1 MDMGKTG
8 KSYNLI
14 IGFIIL
20 TLIII
25 LISVVGYFLSKPE
38 DALITGEVESNEY
51 RVSGKVTGRVDSIA
65 VKLGD
70 KVCKGD
76 TLVFIY
82 APDIQAKVSEAQA
95 VESGASAIA
104 QKTLKGARKEEI
116 QVAFEVWQ
124 QAVTY
129 ESVMKKSL
137 DRIQKLYDQKV
148 VSAQKYDE
156 TKAGYDAS
164 VAQAK
169 AAKSKYDMAVNG
181 ARKEDKE
188 AAMAQQEQA
197 KGALQEVYAY
207 MQDLCLTASCD
218 GYVTEIYPKLG
229 ELVQKGNKIMDITNP
244 NDLWFTFN
252 VREDDM
258 HGMKAGDKVRIKIPF
273 LNNKEVTATIS
284 MINLRDTYAIWKA
297 TTETKGYDM
306 QTFEVRAVPDS
317 PIDGLRIGISAILES
332 PKNPN
337 RNKQ

>member
-1 MDMGKTG
+1 MEKNH
-8 KSYNLI
+8 KSYNLVY
-14 IGFIIL
+14 GFVLL
-20 TLIII
+20 TSIII
-25 LISVVGYFLSKPE
+25 LISVIGYFISKPE
-38 DALITGEVESNEY
+38 GALITGEVESNDY

-65 VKLGD
+65 VKIGD
-70 KVCKGD
+70 KVSKGD
-76 TLVFIY
+76 TLVFLY
-82 APDIQAKVSEAQA
+82 APDIQAKVSQAKA
-95 VESGASAIA
+95 VESGVSATA
-104 QKTLKGARKEEI
+104 QKALKGARKEEI
-116 QVAFEVWQ
+116 QGAYEVWQ

-129 ESVMKKSL
+129 ETVMKKSF

-164 VAQAK
+164 VAQTK
-169 AAKSKYDMAVNG
+169 AAKSQYDMAVNG

-197 KGALQEVYAY
+197 KGALQEVDAY
-207 MQDLCLTASCD
+207 MQDLCLTAPCD
-218 GYVTEIYPKLG
+218 GYVSEIYPHIG
-229 ELVQKGNKIMDITNP
+229 ELVQKGNKIMDITDP

-258 HGMKAGDKVRIKIPF
+258 HGMKAGDKLKIQIPF
-273 LNNKEVTATIS
+273 LNNKEVTATVS
-284 MINLRDTYAIWKA
+284 MITLRDTYATWKA

-306 QTFEVRAVPDS
+306 ETFEVRAVPDS
-317 PIDGLRIGISAILES
+317 PIDGLRIGVSAILES

>member
-1 MDMGKTG
+1 MEKAN
-8 KSYNLI
+8 KSYNLL
-14 IGFIIL
+14 IGFVIL

-25 LISVVGYFLSKPE
+25 LITIVGYFLSKPE
-38 DALITGEVESNEY
+38 GALITGEVESNEC
-51 RVSGKVTGRVDSIA
+51 RVSGKVTGRIDSIA

-70 KVCKGD
+70 KVSKGD

-82 APDIQAKVSEAQA
+82 APDIQAKVSEAKA

-104 QKTLKGARKEEI
+104 QKALNGARKEEI
-116 QVAFEVWQ
+116 QGAYEVWQ

-129 ESVMKKSL
+129 ESVMKKSF

-148 VSAQKYDE
+148 ISAQKYDE

-169 AAKSKYDMAVNG
+169 AAKSQYDMAVNG
-181 ARKEDKE
+181 ARREDKE
-188 AAMAQQEQA
+188 AAMAQKEQA
-197 KGALQEVYAY
+197 KGALQEVNAY
-207 MQDLCLTASCD
+207 MQDLCLTAPCD

-229 ELVQKGNKIMDITNP
+229 ELVQKGNKIMDITDP

-258 HGMKAGDKVRIKIPF
+258 HGMKAGDKVKIQIPF
-273 LNNKEVTATIS
+273 LNNKEVTATVS
-284 MINLRDTYAIWKA
+284 MINLRDTYATWKA

-306 QTFEVRAVPDS
+306 KTYEVRAVPDS
-317 PIDGLRIGISAILES
+317 AIEGLRIGVSAILES

>member
-1 MDMGKTG
+1 MEKAN
-8 KSYNLI
+8 KNYNLF
-14 IGFIIL
+14 IGFVIL

-25 LISVVGYFLSKPE
+25 LISVVGYFLSKPD
-38 DALITGEVESNEY
+38 DALITGEAESNEY

-70 KVCKGD
+70 KVRKGD
-76 TLVFIY
+76 TLAFIY
-82 APDIQAKVSEAQA
+82 APDIQAKMAEAKA
-95 VESGASAIA
+95 VESGASAVA
-104 QKTLKGARKEEI
+104 QKALKGARKEEI
-116 QVAFEVWQ
+116 QGAYEVWQ
-124 QAVTY
+124 QAVAY
-129 ESVMKKSL
+129 ESVMKKTF
-137 DRIQKLYDQKV
+137 DRIQKLYDHKV
-148 VSAQKYDE
+148 VPAQRYDE

-169 AAKSKYDMAVNG
+169 AAKSQYDMAVNG

-188 AAMAQQEQA
+188 AAIAQQEQA
-197 KGALQEVYAY
+197 KGALQEVDTY
-207 MQDLCLTASCD
+207 MRDLCLVSPCD
-218 GYVTEIYPKLG
+218 GYVTEIYPEPG
-229 ELVQKGNKIMDITNP
+229 ELVQKGNKIMDITDP

-258 HGMKAGDKVRIKIPF
+258 HGMKAGDKVKIQIPF
-273 LNNKEVTATIS
+273 LNNKEVTATLS
-284 MINLRDTYAIWKA
+284 LINLRDTYATWKA

-306 QTFEVRAVPDS
+306 KTYEVRAVPDS

>member
-82 APDIQAKVSEAQA
+82 APDIQAKVSEAKA

-104 QKTLKGARKEEI
+104 QKALKGARKEEI
-116 QVAFEVWQ
+116 QEAFEVWQ

-181 ARKEDKE
+181 AREEDKE

-258 HGMKAGDKVRIKIPF
+258 HGMKVGDKVRIKIPF

-332 PKNPN
+332 PKDPN